1 MHSLV
6 FVINLKSGTDRV
18 KAIES
23 AIETGLDRTRFTHEI
38 RKTKYAGHGTE
49 IAREAAKNGA
59 HAVVAVG
66 GDGSVADIAKGLYGS
81 GTALAIIPK
90 GSGNGL
96 ARSLRIPLHLEGAID
111 RINKGK
117 ILAVDV
123 CFANEALFLSNA
135 GVGFDALVCQLFAGN
150 KKRGFVAY
158 TNIIMRQLFHH
169 RAQRWKLTVDGLEME
184 EDAFMIVAAN
194 GRQFGYDFK
203 IAADAN
209 CTDGLLDLVIVRRFP
224 HWAGPLIALDA
235 LRGRLHQ
242 NRFVKTRR
250 AAAITIES
258 PELRLF
264 QTDGDPRGCEGKV
277 AFRVERKAL
286 RVIC

>member
-1 MHSLV
+1 MQVV
-6 FVINLKSGTDRV
+6 FIINPNSGTDRV
-18 KAIES
+18 KNIRAALE
-23 AIETGLDRTRFTHEI
+23 ARLDLGKYRYEIATTTH
-38 RKTKYAGHGTE
+38 AGHGTE

-66 GDGSVADIAKGLYGS
+66 GDGSVADVAKGLYGTE
-81 GTALAIIPK
+81 TALGILPK

-96 ARSLRIPLHLEGAID
+96 ARSLGIPLRLEAAID
-111 RINKGK
+111 RINRGNVLL
-117 ILAVDV
+117 IDV
-123 CFANEALFLSNA
+123 CFANENLFLSNA

-158 TNIIMRQLFHH
+158 TNIILRQLFRH
-169 RAQRWKLTVDGLEME
+169 RAQHWKLTVDGVKME

-224 HWAGPLIALDA
+224 HWAGPMIALDA
-235 LRGRLHQ
+235 LRGKMHR
-242 NRFVKTRR
+242 NRFVETRR
-250 AAAITIES
+250 AASITIES
-258 PELRLF
+258 PELSLF
-264 QTDGDPRGCEGKV
+264 QTDGDPHASAGKV
-277 AFRVERKAL
+277 VFRIGMQAL